1 MASNPNYSDV
11 TPAIEALARRSL
23 RTAPLPRTTTCA
35 TM

>member
-23 RTAPLPRTTTCA
+23 ENLSLIHI
-35 TM
+35 